1 MFTGCQA
8 MENFTNAGTITLK
21 RDRSKS
27 CDNTTFGSEFGA
39 SADGRAASPFLPP
52 FDGNDEEDAEPPAST
67 THATAGIKLNR
78 KERSQLKAEKQI
90 AWLESE
96 LAARPGYQEFK
107 DSRNRAKNYVAV
119 VQSWEFASAFDKE
132 YSDTMRGVSACD
144 SLQYVHSLCFLQGF
158 QMGKITNAAVQGAL
172 GVRSI
177 WTGGK
182 V

>member
-8 MENFTNAGTITLK
+8 MENFMDAGTGTLKK

-27 CDNTTFGSEFGA
+27 FDNTTFGSEFGA
-39 SADGRAASPFLPP
+39 SVDGRAASPFLPP
-52 FDGNDEEDAEPPAST
+52 FDGNDEEDAEPPEST
-67 THATAGIKLNR
+67 THTAAGIKLNR

-144 SLQYVHSLCFLQGF
+144 FRQYVPSLCFLSGLPNGQDHERG
-158 QMGKITNAAVQGAL
+158 
-172 GVRSI
+172 RSRC
-177 WTGGK
+177 TRSPFYMD